1 MWFRRTEIVSEYRI
15 RDSVTRVIRDWT
27 LFLKWF
33 QNMTTIEFGMT
44 AQQELTNQPS
54 DAYKVVKL
62 SVIVSFSRHLMSK
75 NNNFPFSVPALIM
88 FSLKLIDV
96 TPLHTNENE
105 TWNTV
110 IFFDLHL
117 NMQDNFNYPNENASC
132 QWIYMWIGDRF
143 VDRGMLC
150 RVSIRR
156 QSNVCRGER
165 KGTNYRFH
173 RVIPHC
179 FSER

>member
-1 MWFRRTEIVSEYRI
+1 
-15 RDSVTRVIRDWT
+15 
-27 LFLKWF
+27 
-33 QNMTTIEFGMT
+33 MTTIEFGMT

-105 TWNTV
+105 T
-110 IFFDLHL
+110 
-117 NMQDNFNYPNENASC
+117 
-132 QWIYMWIGDRF
+132 
-143 VDRGMLC
+143 
-150 RVSIRR
+150 
-156 QSNVCRGER
+156 
-165 KGTNYRFH
+165 
-173 RVIPHC
+173 
-179 FSER
+179 